1 MIVVLRWSEIPVSLK
16 QSLKFVSK
24 RSVQFGF
31 FEFSKQ
37 VGLIL
42 KEESAN
48 VSKRRKCKRIQIGY
62 VAIRLAYSQSY

>member
-24 RSVQFGF
+24 RSVQCGF

-48 VSKRRKCKRIQIGY
+48 VSK
-62 VAIRLAYSQSY
+62 LDT

>member
-1 MIVVLRWSEIPVSLK
+1 MIVVLRWSEMPVSLK

-24 RSVQFGF
+24 RLRQFGF

-48 VSKRRKCKRIQIGY
+48 VSK
-62 VAIRLAYSQSY
+62 LDT

>member
-1 MIVVLRWSEIPVSLK
+1 MKFHDSSFKMVRDTSFLK

-24 RSVQFGF
+24 RLRQFGF

-48 VSKRRKCKRIQIGY
+48 VSK
-62 VAIRLAYSQSY
+62 LDT